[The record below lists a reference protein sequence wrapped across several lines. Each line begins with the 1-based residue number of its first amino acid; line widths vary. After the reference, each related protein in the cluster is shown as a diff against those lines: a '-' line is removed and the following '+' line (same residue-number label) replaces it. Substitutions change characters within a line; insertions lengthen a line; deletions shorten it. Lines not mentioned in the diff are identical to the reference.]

1 MCFSL
6 IIFIPG
12 GALCGYK
19 SNLILLESAGNLFN
33 QEKTLK
39 LHTGNLW

>member
-6 IIFIPG
+6 IIVIPAG
-12 GALCGYK
+12 SLSGYK
-19 SNLILLESAGNLFN
+19 SNLELLESAGNLFN